1 MENKIMKEIFN
12 RRSIRKFE
20 DRPVEQEKID
30 KLLRAAMQA
39 PSAANQQPW
48 EFIVVENKDNLKTL
62 SLTTPY
68 SKPVAD
74 SAVTLVLLGN
84 SNDFKVPTGWQQ
96 DMGAAAQNILLEATH
111 LELGA
116 VWLGVATADVAIDY
130 IKNLY
135 NLPENIKP
143 FAMIAIGYPNG
154 QKNEFVDRYVAAKV
168 HYEKWS

>member
-1 MENKIMKEIFN
+1 MKEILN

-20 DRPVEQEKID
+20 DRPVEKEKID

-48 EFIVVENKDNLKTL
+48 EFIVVEDKKSLNKL
-62 SLTTPY
+62 SFMTPY
-68 SKPVAD
+68 SKPVVG
-74 SAVTLVLLGN
+74 SAVTLVLLAN
-84 SNDFKVPTGWQQ
+84 SNTFKVPTGWQQ
-96 DMGAAAQNILLEATH
+96 DMGAAAQNVLLEATH

-116 VWLGVATADVAIDY
+116 VWLGVATADSAVDY

-143 FAMIAIGYPNG
+143 FALIAIGYPDG
-154 QKNEFVDRYVAAKV
+154 QKNEFVDRYQSEKV
-168 HYEKWS
+168 HYEKWL